1 MPLLPIALLLDALFG
16 YPDRLYRAIRH
27 PVSFMGMLISS
38 GDRLLNKT
46 TFSTSGRYI
55 LGSAL
60 LLSMLLVSIAV
71 GIVLERF
78 LQGWLQLIELVLVS
92 SLLATKSLADH
103 VKNVSKALSQ
113 DIGSARMSVGKI
125 VGRDTAEMD
134 EAAVS
139 RATLESLAE
148 NFSDGIIA
156 PALFYAAFGLPGIL
170 AYKMVNTA
178 DSMIGHK
185 NDKHMAFGWAS
196 ARTDD
201 LLNLIPARVT
211 AMLILLIRPNQ
222 LKRNAKILFR
232 DAPKHVSPNAGWPE
246 TALACVLQIRLGGPR
261 RYKGQMLEGVW
272 LGSGDGEANASSIGF
287 ALKIYWQ
294 AVALFWLFVAIP
306 ATATVLTG

>member
-16 YPDRLYRAIRH
+16 YPDRFYRAIGH

-46 TFSTSGRYI
+46 TFSTNSRYI

-60 LLSMLLVSIAV
+60 LLSILLVSIAL

-113 DIGSARMSVGKI
+113 DLGSARMSVGKI

-201 LLNLIPARVT
+201 LFNLIPARVT
-211 AMLILLIRPNQ
+211 ATLILLTRPNQ

-287 ALKIYWQ
+287 GLKAYWQ
-294 AVALFWLFVAIP
+294 AFALFWLFVAIP
-306 ATATVLTG
+306 TVATALTG